1 MKKPSLKLT
10 KRQRL
15 EISEIHKIIKKPFNS
30 TLVPR
35 PQKYAPPQKK
45 KKKEISHVFLIS
57 GGNILQDKAHKNF
70 SF

>member
-15 EISEIHKIIKKPFNS
+15 EISEIHKIIKKPFNC

-35 PQKYAPPQKK
+35 PQKYAPPPQ
-45 KKKEISHVFLIS
+45 KKKEISHVFVIS